1 MITTTANGYNS
12 INNNGDDGDSNDNN
26 NADDNNNNN
35 SNDNDNHKDNNVN
48 KSNNNNDAYNKA
60 ELLGTACN
68 PGSVEGMGL
77 RVTRGHKQQH
87 LHHNSHNKH
96 SAFVHAPTMSA
107 ELPRPLP
114 PVIVNYVCCD
124 VFTESFSIFPAA
136 ELKGPLSQRQ

>member
-68 PGSVEGMGL
+68 PGSVEGMGP
-77 RVTRGHKQQH
+77 
-87 LHHNSHNKH
+87 S
-96 SAFVHAPTMSA
+96 
-107 ELPRPLP
+107 
-114 PVIVNYVCCD
+114 
-124 VFTESFSIFPAA
+124 ESLEDTNNNTCITTATINT
-136 ELKGPLSQRQ
+136 LPLSTRRPCLRSCLAHFLQLL